1 MVCYNAAIMMRY
13 ERNGN
18 GLLYIG
24 QRGFIYEGL
33 SGIAPVA
40 RR

>member
-1 MVCYNAAIMMRY
+1 MMRY
-13 ERNGN
+13 ERNDN

-40 RR
+40 